1 MRRFLQGR
9 TWGIRGTGAVEAT
22 MVVAVAALLVPAI
35 LFIGASWIAYDDTR
49 DQIVERAERT
59 LDLLYVNVRT
69 AFETEYLVA
78 ANVSALLDDYK
89 DDAEIHDNEQKLHE
103 QLKHLIQALPQV
115 TDVWVLDAQG
125 KPLVAAGIYP

>member
-35 LFIGASWIAYDDTR
+35 LFIGASWIAYDETR

-69 AFETEYLVA
+69 TFETEYLVA
-78 ANVSALLDDYK
+78 ANVEALLDDYMN
-89 DDAEIHDNEQKLHE
+89 DAEIRGDEQKLHE
-103 QLKHLIQALPQV
+103 QLKHIVDTLPQV
-115 TDVWVLDAQG
+115 SDVWVLDAEG
-125 KPLVAAGIYP
+125 K